1 MDYEEVFQFEYNMN
15 YQQRGMAIIINNRK
29 FDSKTGM
36 NERSGTD
43 VDAAQLYQKFKMLEF
58 NVQMHNNQTCGN
70 MLRLVT
76 EGKKQSYKV
85 FSSCYQVLKA
95 VKYQH

>member
-15 YQQRGMAIIINNRK
+15 YQQRGMALIINNRK

-76 EGKKQSYKV
+76 EG
-85 FSSCYQVLKA
+85 
-95 VKYQH
+95 